1 MQNQHVT
8 GVADVKQCDGFC
20 PVQKTI
26 GVIQAKWTLL
36 ILRDLLSGK
45 KRFGQLRKS
54 LAGVSPKTL
63 SVRLKE
69 METAGI
75 LKRKVFAEVPPRVEY
90 ELSAK
95 GATLGDVINAMAQW
109 GTKWMM
115 DDAPNGA
122 KPEPP
127 SVQGN

>member
-1 MQNQHVT
+1 MK
-8 GVADVKQCDGFC
+8 KQCDSESAAQEKCDSFC

-69 METAGI
+69 LESVGI
-75 LKRKVFAEVPPRVEY
+75 LKRTVFAEVPPRVEY

-95 GATLGDVINAMAQW
+95 GSSLGDVIGAMAKW
-109 GTKWMM
+109 GTAWMVSSPT
-115 DDAPNGA
+115 ARRQTGKA
-122 KPEPP
+122 R
-127 SVQGN
+127 